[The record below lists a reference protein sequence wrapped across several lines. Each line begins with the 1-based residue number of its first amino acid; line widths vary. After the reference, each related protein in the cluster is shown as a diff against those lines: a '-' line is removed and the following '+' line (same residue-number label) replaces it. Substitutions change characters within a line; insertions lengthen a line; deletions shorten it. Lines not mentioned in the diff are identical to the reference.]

1 MGTCF
6 IVGAGE
12 FTPRDFMPLP
22 QDCVIAADGG
32 LRPLL
37 AMGIT
42 PDLLM
47 GDLDSLGEFDLP
59 ASLPLVQFPVEK
71 DDTDTGIALA
81 HGWQLGYRQFAL
93 YGCSGGRADHLLA
106 NWQSMCRMSR
116 MGAQI
121 RMAAQDYD
129 AYALTNGS
137 LVLPRRNAGTTVS
150 VFCMSQQA
158 SGVTLTGLKY
168 SLSDAKLS
176 SDYPLGVSNCH
187 TDDEA
192 CVSVQE
198 GTLLILQY
206 LNPQS

>member
-59 ASLPLVQFPVEK
+59 ASLPLVQFSAMISPNSQKHSRNRRCRDPYMGFWTAILRKIV
-71 DDTDTGIALA
+71 L
-81 HGWQLGYRQFAL
+81 FF
-93 YGCSGGRADHLLA
+93 
-106 NWQSMCRMSR
+106 SM
-116 MGAQI
+116 
-121 RMAAQDYD
+121 
-129 AYALTNGS
+129 
-137 LVLPRRNAGTTVS
+137 
-150 VFCMSQQA
+150 
-158 SGVTLTGLKY
+158 
-168 SLSDAKLS
+168 
-176 SDYPLGVSNCH
+176 
-187 TDDEA
+187 
-192 CVSVQE
+192 
-198 GTLLILQY
+198 
-206 LNPQS
+206 NP